1 MRIHIIA
8 CGGAVMHNLTIALH
22 LAGHQVTGSD
32 DEIYNPA
39 KDKLAQFNLLPKTGW
54 YPEILNTTIDLVIV
68 GMHAKKDNPELAM
81 ALQLKL
87 NVMSYPQYIAMHAK
101 DKKRVVVAGSHGKTT
116 TTSMIMHVLKFN
128 KVNYDYLVGA
138 PLDGFELMIR
148 LSEAPLI
155 IIEGDEYLSAPNDP
169 KPKIWHYNPH
179 ITIITGI
186 AWDHIN
192 VFPTYKQYTSVF
204 KTYLENLPE
213 QAKVFFYKNDP
224 DLQNI
229 INELT
234 RKDLKILAYQAY
246 PATMRNHNVSLIFEN
261 KAFDIELFG
270 NHNLE
275 NIQACVHVCKELGL
289 EEQDIL
295 SALIS
300 FKGAAK
306 RMQPLY
312 LTDDQKIYLDFAHA
326 PSKAKATLN
335 AVRAQW
341 PEYKLIAILELHT
354 FSSLNKEFIPQYRN
368 VLDAADEAIV
378 FFNKHTLEIKRMP
391 DLEPE
396 YIRSSFARKDLFVY
410 RENSE
415 LERYLTDLRRDRI
428 VVLFMSSGT
437 FNGLDIKTWAT
448 ENHF

>member
-22 LAGHQVTGSD
+22 QAGHQVTGSD

-39 KDKLAQFNLLPKTGW
+39 KDKLEQFNLLPKAGW
-54 YPEILNTTIDLVIV
+54 YPEILNSTIDLVIV

-81 ALQLKL
+81 ALQLEL

-116 TTSMIMHVLKFN
+116 TTSMIMHVLKVN

-138 PLDGFELMIR
+138 PLEGFELMIR
-148 LSEAPLI
+148 LSEAPLM

-169 KPKIWHYNPH
+169 KPKIWHYHPH
-179 ITIITGI
+179 MTIITGI

-192 VFPTYKQYTSVF
+192 VFPTYDQYTSVF
-204 KTYLENLPE
+204 KTYLENLPD

-224 DLQNI
+224 DLHHI
-229 INELT
+229 INELS
-234 RKDLKILAYQAY
+234 RKDLDIHAYEAY
-246 PATMRNHNVSLIFEN
+246 PATIRNQSVFLLYEN
-261 KAFDIELFG
+261 RAYDIEVFG

-275 NIQACVHVCKELGL
+275 NIQACVYVCKELWL
-289 EEQDIL
+289 EETDIL
-295 SALIS
+295 NALSS

-312 LTDDQKIYLDFAHA
+312 LTDDQKVYLDFAHA
-326 PSKAKATLN
+326 PSKAKATLK
-335 AVRAQW
+335 AVRAQF
-341 PEYKLIAILELHT
+341 PDYKLVAILELHT

-396 YIRSSFARKDLFVY
+396 YIRSSFARKDLLVF

-415 LERYLTDLRRDRI
+415 LERYLTDLRRARTVI
-428 VVLFMSSGT
+428 LFMSSGT
-437 FNGLDIKTWAT
+437 FNGLNIRTWAT